1 MKPLHN
7 KFILAGSAALLACS
21 IGLAQP
27 ALAATKGV
35 NVYRL
40 YNTWSHEHLYTANLD
55 EYNGLVAKGWNGEGV
70 GFVAPEDGSDQVDGQ
85 VYRFFNP
92 NNKEHLY
99 TKDSAEVECLKTI
112 GWKYEGVAWNSAK
125 SDQTPVYRLFNPY
138 VTEFTH
144 YYTQN
149 TTDRDENVAR
159 GMTNEG
165 IHWYAL
171 TVTPEQ
177 NLDDALANLKSILAN
192 ISAST
197 SSTTTSVSAYEL
209 LNTTPESAD
218 TIVTAKTVEIEQVKR
233 DINAKNK
240 VLDEKKKKTGEKKKT
255 LTDAQNAND
264 TSKIPAAYA
273 ELAAAMADEASV
285 NNEINALKSRQARLE
300 QDIDEAQCGRANNQ
314 YNRISAICT
323 SISNTKNNLKK
334 DVEALDIEIK
344 DLGKK
349 KETTLYQDKK
359 EIQKEI
365 DAKTTAKTAKETAIT
380 KLNNLL
386 TGYQATLATATEART
401 KEFAVMQQTSLVS
414 IYTDKI
420 AQAQSALEECKSLVA
435 SCNEA
440 ITKTNKEIEKINKEN
455 EGKQGYQSRPL
466 KPLIKLEDTEAYKSA
481 TEIINKFTQD
491 KTGAETARDNA
502 RTAAGA
508 GESAAAN
515 TSRKGFKTLEE
526 AIAKAEKEYSQKV
539 YDILNPKK
547 N

>member
-40 YNTWSHEHLYTANLD
+40 YNTWSHEHFYTANLD
-55 EYNGLVAKGWNGEGV
+55 EYKARVADGWNGEGV

-99 TKDSAEVECLKTI
+99 TKDSAEVERLKAI

-177 NLDDALANLKSILAN
+177 NLDDALANLQSILAS
-192 ISAST
+192 ISTASTTSSST
-197 SSTTTSVSAYEL
+197 SSSQYESLDTTLA
-209 LNTTPESAD
+209 SAD
-218 TIVTAKTVEIEQVKR
+218 ATVRAKTVEFNQVKR
-233 DINAKNK
+233 DIDAKTKTLN
-240 VLDEKKKKTGEKKKT
+240 EKKATTTEKKNA
-255 LTDAQNAND
+255 LTQALNTNDMAKIQAAQ
-264 TSKIPAAYA
+264 TEYVAAV
-273 ELAAAMADEASV
+273 ADETSV
-285 NNEINALKSRQARLE
+285 SNELTALDSKKAGLE
-300 QDIDEAQCGRANNQ
+300 KEIDEAYCGRANNQ
-314 YNRISAICT
+314 YKRISAICT
-323 SISNTKNNLKK
+323 SISNTKKSLQEDVKTLTNEIDDLTKEKAATAYRKK
-334 DVEALDIEIK
+334 DD
-344 DLGKK
+344 
-349 KETTLYQDKK
+349 

-365 DAKTTAKTAKETAIT
+365 QKKIEAKNATKTAKETAIG
-380 KLNNLL
+380 KLDRLL
-386 TGYQATLATATEART
+386 SGYQANLTQATDARA
-401 KEFAVMQQTSLVS
+401 KEFAVMQQSDLVS
-414 IYTDKI
+414 QYTDAI
-420 AQAQSALEECKSLVA
+420 AKAQSALDAYKSQVE
-435 SCNEA
+435 SYNEA
-440 ITKTNKEIEKINKEN
+440 ITNINKEN
-455 EGKQGYQSRPL
+455 EKKEGYKKKNLITLETDQGYL
-466 KPLIKLEDTEAYKSA
+466 SA
-481 TEIINKFTQD
+481 TQTVTNFTTL
-491 KTGAETARDNA
+491 KTNAKDARDNA
-502 RTAAGA
+502 RTAA
-508 GESAAAN
+508 AA
-515 TSRKGFKTLEE
+515 SRRADSRTLEE
-526 AIAKAEKEYSQKV
+526 AIAKAEQEYSQKV
-539 YDILNPKK
+539 YEILNPKQ